1 MNQHHGY
8 EGSINRGEAK
18 SGAARRRAMKV
29 LIADDSSELRERVK
43 MLLAEVKA
51 VDMIRE
57 AENVRQA
64 IECVRESAADVII
77 LDMRMP
83 DGTGLDVLQAIEKR
97 DRAPIVIVLTSFP
110 YPQYRRKCMDA
121 GADFFF
127 DKSTEME
134 KVIEVLA
141 ARG

>member
-1 MNQHHGY
+1 
-8 EGSINRGEAK
+8 
-18 SGAARRRAMKV
+18 MKV